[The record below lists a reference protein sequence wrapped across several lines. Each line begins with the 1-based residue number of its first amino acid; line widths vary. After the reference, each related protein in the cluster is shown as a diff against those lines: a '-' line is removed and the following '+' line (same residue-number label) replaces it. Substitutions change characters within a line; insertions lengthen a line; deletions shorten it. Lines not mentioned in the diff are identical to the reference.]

1 MEIIITYYILHCGLY
16 ELQVFCYYYVY
27 QWLRHYTCSGFC
39 KTSYHLLISP
49 PPTNLP
55 NTLKIHNGE
64 NKIDHQGSQYT
75 CQFPVNCSMNPDV
88 FCLKLFASQGKGDHP
103 SKFQHAGV
111 HRFGGVREQTNKQT
125 HSLIDWRFYRVT
137 SGFATTHVVVFL
149 YVLLQPE
156 VHQTKQYG
164 NMKNLSPSPPLLTPY
179 FLVPSLPIVI

>member
-49 PPTNLP
+49 SPTNLP

-88 FCLKLFASQGKGDHP
+88 FCLKLSASQGGSSFKISARWGSP
-103 SKFQHAGV
+103 FWRSQGTNI
-111 HRFGGVREQTNKQT
+111 QTDSLTHQQT
-125 HSLIDWRFYRVT
+125 VAFI
-137 SGFATTHVVVFL
+137 
-149 YVLLQPE
+149 E
-156 VHQTKQYG
+156 
-164 NMKNLSPSPPLLTPY
+164 
-179 FLVPSLPIVI
+179 